1 LLITKKNVVLSN
13 FRDKLNFYEEKL
25 SYYRELDDKDKSSN
39 REEEEQDERNEN
51 SNSNEN
57 DLEDHGSTYRMLKV
71 EIEMVHTVS
80 FTIII

>member
-1 LLITKKNVVLSN
+1 MN
-13 FRDKLNFYEEKL
+13 
-25 SYYRELDDKDKSSN
+25 DKDKSSN

-71 EIEMVHTVS
+71 EIEMVHTIS

>member
-1 LLITKKNVVLSN
+1 MFFLSN

-25 SYYRELDDKDKSSN
+25 SYYRELNDKDKSTN

-57 DLEDHGSTYRMLKV
+57 DLEDRGSTYRMLKV
-71 EIEMVHTVS
+71 EIEMVNHNFICDYNLTNDK
-80 FTIII
+80 F